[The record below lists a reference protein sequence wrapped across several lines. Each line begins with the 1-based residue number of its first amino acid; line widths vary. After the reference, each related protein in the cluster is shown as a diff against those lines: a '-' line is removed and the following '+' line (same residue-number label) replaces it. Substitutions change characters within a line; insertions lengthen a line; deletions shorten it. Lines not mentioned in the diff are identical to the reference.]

1 MLRWSTPSHISI
13 DFCHESRSRRC
24 AAQGGVERTVQQHVR
39 DCKIDEAKDAT
50 TDNKKQIDAWAGMVH
65 TNLAGDESSVGS
77 DEINTAFENWECNRK
92 DEDEE
97 NEFAHIE
104 AFITKEIKL
113 GIGRRK
119 KARDL
124 QAGEE
129 LT

>member
-1 MLRWSTPSHISI
+1 MK
-13 DFCHESRSRRC
+13 
-24 AAQGGVERTVQQHVR
+24 AAAEDVPPKGALKELFNSMFA

-50 TDNKKQIDAWAGMVH
+50 TDDNNNKKQIDAWAGMVH
-65 TNLAGDESSVGS
+65 TILAGDESSVGS